1 MNSSS
6 ARYHLAQ
13 VNIAKARAP
22 LDHPLM
28 KGFVDQLDHI
38 NALAERSLG
47 FVWRL
52 QTEEGDATSIRVFED
67 PLIIVNLSV
76 WESVE
81 ALKDY
86 VYAGEHLQV
95 LRSKRDWME
104 RLPAPSLAL
113 WWLPVDELPDVA
125 MARDRLERLRLQGPS
140 ADVFT
145 FARPFPRPERL
156 GEPA

>member
-1 MNSSS
+1 MSTH
-6 ARYHLAQ
+6 YHLAQ
-13 VNIAKARAP
+13 VNIANARAP

-38 NALAERSLG
+38 NALAERSPG

-52 QTEEGDATSIRVFED
+52 QTEEGDATSIRVFDD

-81 ALKDY
+81 ALKEY
-86 VYAGEHLQV
+86 VYSGEHLQV

-104 RLPAPSLAL
+104 RLSSPSLAL
-113 WWLPVDELPDVA
+113 WWLPAGDLPDVQ
-125 MARDRLERLRLQGPS
+125 MARERLERLQLEGPS
-140 ADVFT
+140 AEVFT
-145 FARPFPRPERL
+145 FARPFPVPGSL
-156 GEPA
+156 AEPA

>member
-1 MNSSS
+1 MPSN
-6 ARYHLAQ
+6 YHLAQ

-22 LDHPLM
+22 LDHPVM

-38 NALAERSLG
+38 NRLAESSPG

-52 QTEEGDATSIRVFED
+52 QTDEGDATTIRAFDD

-81 ALKDY
+81 ALRGY
-86 VYAGEHLQV
+86 VYGGEHLAV
-95 LRSKRDWME
+95 LRNKRDWME
-104 RLPAPSLAL
+104 KLSAPSLAL
-113 WWLPVDELPDVA
+113 WWLPVGELPDVR
-125 MARDRLERLRLQGPS
+125 MARRKLEQLQAQGASPE
-140 ADVFT
+140 VFT
-145 FARPFPRPERL
+145 FARPFPMPERV

>member
-1 MNSSS
+1 MKGQPS
-6 ARYHLAQ
+6 RYHLAQ

-38 NALAERSLG
+38 NALAERSPG

-52 QTEEGDATSIRVFED
+52 QTEEGDATAIRVFDD

-81 ALKDY
+81 SLKDY
-86 VYAGEHLQV
+86 VYGGEHLQV
-95 LRSKRDWME
+95 LRNKRDWME
-104 RLPAPSLAL
+104 RLSTPSLAL
-113 WWLPVDELPDVA
+113 WWLPESELPDVA
-125 MARDRLERLRLQGPS
+125 MARDRLERLRQEGPS
-140 ADVFT
+140 PEVFT
-145 FARPFPRPERL
+145 FARPFPVPQTIA
-156 GEPA
+156 EPA

>member
-1 MNSSS
+1 MPSN
-6 ARYHLAQ
+6 YHLAQ

-22 LDHPLM
+22 LDHPVM

-38 NALAERSLG
+38 NRLAESSPG

-52 QTEEGDATSIRVFED
+52 QTDEGDATTIRAFDD

-81 ALKDY
+81 ALRGY
-86 VYAGEHLQV
+86 VYGGEHLAV
-95 LRSKRDWME
+95 LRNKRDWME
-104 RLPAPSLAL
+104 KLSAPSLAL
-113 WWLPVDELPDVA
+113 WWLPAGELPDVR
-125 MARDRLERLRLQGPS
+125 MARRKLEQLQAQGASPE
-140 ADVFT
+140 VFT
-145 FARPFPRPERL
+145 FARPFPMPERV

>member
-38 NALAERSLG
+38 NALAERSPG

-113 WWLPVDELPDVA
+113 WWLSVDELPDVA

>member
-1 MNSSS
+1 MSSH
-6 ARYHLAQ
+6 YHLAQ

-22 LDHPLM
+22 LDHPVM

-38 NALAERSLG
+38 NRLAEASSG

-52 QTEEGDATSIRVFED
+52 QTDEGDATAIRAFDD

-81 ALKDY
+81 ALREY
-86 VYAGEHLQV
+86 VYGGEHLAV
-95 LRSKRDWME
+95 LRQKRDWME
-104 RLPAPSLAL
+104 RLPTPSLAL
-113 WWLPVDELPDVA
+113 WWLPQGELPDVL
-125 MARDRLERLRLQGPS
+125 MARRKLELLQAQGASPE
-140 ADVFT
+140 VFT
-145 FARPFPRPERL
+145 FARPFPIPERV

>member
-1 MNSSS
+1 MSST
-6 ARYHLAQ
+6 RYHLAQ

-38 NALAERSLG
+38 NRLAEASPG

-52 QTEEGDATSIRVFED
+52 QTDEGDATSIRAFDD

-81 ALKDY
+81 ALREY
-86 VYAGEHLQV
+86 VYSGEHLNV
-95 LRSKRDWME
+95 LRSKREWME
-104 RLPAPSLAL
+104 KLSTPSLGL
-113 WWLPVDELPDVA
+113 WWLPEGELPDVL
-125 MARDRLERLRLQGPS
+125 MARQKLELLQAHGPS
-140 ADVFT
+140 AEVFT
-145 FARPFPRPERL
+145 FARPSPTP
-156 GEPA
+156 GAMAVPA

>member
-1 MNSSS
+1 MST
-6 ARYHLAQ
+6 RYHLAQ
-13 VNIAKARAP
+13 VNIARARAP

-38 NALAERSLG
+38 NALAERSPG

-52 QTEEGDATSIRVFED
+52 QTEEGDATSIRVFDD
-67 PLIIVNLSV
+67 PLIIVNLSL

-104 RLPAPSLAL
+104 RLPSPSLAL
-113 WWLPVDELPDVA
+113 WWLPEGELPDGA
-125 MARDRLERLRLQGPS
+125 MARDRLERLRLEGPS
-140 ADVFT
+140 AEVFT
-145 FARPFPRPERL
+145 FARPFPVPTSL

>member
-1 MNSSS
+1 MS
-6 ARYHLAQ
+6 ARFHLAQ

-28 KGFVDQLDHI
+28 KGFVDQLEHI
-38 NALAERSLG
+38 NRLAETSPG

-52 QTEEGDATSIRVFED
+52 QTDEGDATAIRAFDD

-81 ALKDY
+81 ALREY
-86 VYAGEHLQV
+86 VYSGEHLSV

-104 RLPAPSLAL
+104 KLPTPSLAL
-113 WWLPVDELPDVA
+113 WWLPEGELPDVL
-125 MARDRLERLRLQGPS
+125 MARQKLELLQAQGPS
-140 ADVFT
+140 AEAFT
-145 FARPFPRPERL
+145 FARPSPMPGAL
-156 GEPA
+156 AVPA

>member
-1 MNSSS
+1 MPH
-6 ARYHLAQ
+6 RYHLAQ
-13 VNIAKARAP
+13 VNIARARAP

-38 NALAERSLG
+38 NALAERSPG

-52 QTEEGDATSIRVFED
+52 QTEEGDATSIRVFDD

-86 VYAGEHLQV
+86 VYGGEHLQV

-113 WWLPVDELPDVA
+113 WWLPEGELPDVQ
-125 MARDRLERLRLQGPS
+125 MARERLDCLRQEGPS
-140 ADVFT
+140 PKVFT
-145 FARPFPRPERL
+145 FARPFPVP
-156 GEPA
+156 GSVAEPA